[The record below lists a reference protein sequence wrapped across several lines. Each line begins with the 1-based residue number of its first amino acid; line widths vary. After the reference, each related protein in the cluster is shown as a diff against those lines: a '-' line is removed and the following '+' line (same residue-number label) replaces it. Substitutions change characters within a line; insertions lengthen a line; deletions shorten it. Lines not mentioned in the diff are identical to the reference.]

1 MNIIKIKKF
10 NKKNGFT
17 LIELIISLVI
27 MAILGTVATLWF
39 INIIDGYLV
48 AKKNN
53 TIVQNAQVILTRLA
67 KELSSTRSI
76 TSGDQTSLTFLSLSK
91 STDPAN
97 QSVTLSWNSGT
108 QNLLLGTDVMADEVA
123 SFNLKYY
130 DKYDAD
136 DAAGGTSYLPASTAL
151 IKITFSLTSVGATFE
166 ERVFLYRIMSDMKLP
181 NEI

>member
-1 MNIIKIKKF
+1 MNIIKITKF
-10 NKKNGFT
+10 NKNSGFT

-27 MAILGTVATLWF
+27 MAILGTLATMWF
-39 INIIDGYLV
+39 ITIIDGYLV

-91 STDPAN
+91 SIDPGN

-108 QNLLLGTDVMADEVA
+108 QDLLLGTEVMADEVT

-130 DKYDAD
+130 DKY
-136 DAAGGTSYLPASTAL
+136 DAAGGTSYLPASTTL
-151 IKITFSLTSVGATFE
+151 IKITFSLTNVGATFE
-166 ERVFLYRIMSDMKLP
+166 ERVFLHRIMSDMKLP